1 MCRLCGVPAWDT
13 CAPVKPSAV
22 RHAGAEAPPVIF
34 AQYQSSRRTS
44 EAAVRAEGRGKATMQ
59 YEVAPELWF
68 SLQSSLAA

>member
-1 MCRLCGVPAWDT
+1 M
-13 CAPVKPSAV
+13 
-22 RHAGAEAPPVIF
+22 IF